1 MTILKN
7 QILEK
12 LPDITIG
19 TDSKAKDKGWNSPQ
33 MVDKWLKEN
42 CTKEELF
49 SLPPAWGWA
58 EGGVEKTKSGIYSFW

>member
-19 TDSKAKDKGWNSPQ
+19 TDTRKAKDKGWNSPQ
-33 MVDKWLKEN
+33 MVDKWLKDN
-42 CTKEELF
+42 FTKEELF
-49 SLPPAWGWA
+49 
-58 EGGVEKTKSGIYSFW
+58 GVEKTKSGIYSFW